1 MGASQHRSRLFLLL
15 VFFLFYLYAVG
26 FSQSVNS
33 VHRKAILVD
42 THNDCLSGQ
51 VLEGRDISV
60 LLSKGHSDYVRWK
73 RGGVDIQFFSVF
85 TGETPRKK
93 EGFYQDA
100 LQEIDSLNRII
111 LRHPDKFDFAI
122 GYKEARKKVH
132 RNKLVAMIG
141 VEGGHMIE
149 SDLSKL
155 DSLVAKGMS
164 YLTLTWN
171 NSHDWATS
179 AMDESGAGK
188 TLIAKG
194 LTDFGKQVVL
204 KLNEAGVIVDLS
216 HVGEQSFYDALEVTS
231 KPVLLTHSSVWALC
245 PVFRNVKDEQIKA
258 VAKNGGVVCINFY
271 PAFISKSFVD
281 AKKYWEGLGK
291 DSIRTVLQQLPA
303 YRDETEILSKQ
314 VNLLVQQELAKNLP
328 GIKEVVDHIE
338 YVVKL
343 VGVDHVGIGAD
354 YDGIGFVP
362 KGLEDVSTY
371 PKITAELKRRGYSNQ
386 SLKKILGGN
395 VLRVIKANRP

>member
-1 MGASQHRSRLFLLL
+1 MGASQHRSRLFLLF

-111 LRHPDKFDFAI
+111 LRHPDKFDFAT

-216 HVGEQSFYDALEVTS
+216 HVGEQTFYDALEVTS

-281 AKKYWEGLGK
+281 AKKYWEGSGK
-291 DSIRTVLQQLPA
+291 DSIRTVLQQMPA
-303 YRDETEILSKQ
+303 YRDEAEILSKQ

-328 GIKEVVDHIE
+328 GVKEVVDHIE

>member
-1 MGASQHRSRLFLLL
+1 MGAAQHRGRLFLLL

-216 HVGEQSFYDALEVTS
+216 HVGEQTFYDALEVTS

>member
-1 MGASQHRSRLFLLL
+1 MGVSQHRSRLFLFL
-15 VFFLFYLYAVG
+15 VFFLFYCYAVG
-26 FSQSVNS
+26 FSQSINS

-194 LTDFGKQVVL
+194 LTDFGKQVVQ

-216 HVGEQSFYDALEVTS
+216 HVGEQTFYDALEVTS

>member
-1 MGASQHRSRLFLLL
+1 MYYLLKKYRQQLLL
-15 VFFLFYLYAVG
+15 SFFLVLISSIG

-60 LLSKGHSDYVRWK
+60 LLTKGHSDYVRWK

-111 LRHPDKFDFAI
+111 LRHPDKFDFAT
-122 GYKEARKKVH
+122 GYQEARKKVH

-149 SDLSKL
+149 SDLAKL
-155 DSLVAKGMS
+155 DSLIAKGMS

-188 TLIAKG
+188 PLVTKG
-194 LTDFGKQVVL
+194 LNDFGKLVVRR
-204 KLNEAGVIVDLS
+204 LNDAGVMVDLS
-216 HVGEQSFYDALEVTS
+216 HVGEQTFYDALEVTT
-231 KPVLLTHSSVWALC
+231 KPVLLTHSSVWSIC
-245 PVFRNVKDEQIKA
+245 PVFRNVKDQQIKA
-258 VAKNGGVVCINFY
+258 VAKNGGVICINFY

-281 AKKYWEGLGK
+281 EKKYWEGPGK
-291 DSIRTVLQQLPA
+291 DSIRAALQQLPE
-303 YRDETEILSKQ
+303 YRGETESLNQRLSF
-314 VNLLVQQELAKNLP
+314 LVQQQLDKSLP
-328 GIKEVVDHIE
+328 GIKEVVDHID
-338 YVVKL
+338 YVAKL

-371 PKITAELKRRGYSNQ
+371 PQITAELKRRGYSNQ
-386 SLKKILGGN
+386 ALKKILGGN
-395 VLRVIKANRP
+395 VLRVLKANRP

>member
-1 MGASQHRSRLFLLL
+1 MFFLHQSHRSFVGLFVFLL
-15 VFFLFYLYAVG
+15 FFSSVG
-26 FSQSVNS
+26 FGQSINK
-33 VHRKAILVD
+33 VHRKAIVVD

-60 LLSKGHSDYVRWK
+60 LLAKGHSDYVRWK

-100 LQEIDSLNRII
+100 LEEIDSLNRII
-111 LRHPDKFDFAI
+111 LRHPDKFDFAT
-122 GYKEARKKVH
+122 GYREAQKKVH

-155 DSLVAKGMS
+155 DSLIAKGMS

-188 TLIAKG
+188 PLANKG
-194 LTDFGKQVVL
+194 LTEFGKQVVR

-216 HVGEQSFYDALEVTS
+216 HVGEQTFYDALAVTT
-231 KPVLLTHSSVWALC
+231 KPVLLTHSSVWSIC
-245 PVFRNVKDEQIKA
+245 PVFRNAKDQQIKA
-258 VAKNGGVVCINFY
+258 VAKNGGVICINFY
-271 PAFISKSFVD
+271 PAFISKTFVD
-281 AKKYWEGLGK
+281 AKKYWEGPGK
-291 DSIRTVLQQLPA
+291 DSIRAALQQLPA
-303 YRDETEILSKQ
+303 YRDQSELLAKQ
-314 VNLLVQQELAKNLP
+314 VNALVQLELSKNLP
-328 GIKEVVDHIE
+328 GIKEVVDHID
-338 YVVKL
+338 YVAKL

-371 PKITAELKRRGYSNQ
+371 PQITAELKRRGYSNQ
-386 SLKKILGGN
+386 ALKKILGGN
-395 VLRVIKANRP
+395 VLRVIKANRT

>member
-1 MGASQHRSRLFLLL
+1 MGASQHRSRLFLLF

-216 HVGEQSFYDALEVTS
+216 HVGEQTFYDALEVTS

>member
-1 MGASQHRSRLFLLL
+1 MFFLQKSHRVFVGLSFFLLFFSL
-15 VFFLFYLYAVG
+15 VVFG
-26 FSQSVNS
+26 QSVNS
-33 VHRKAILVD
+33 VHRKAIVVD

-60 LLSKGHSDYVRWK
+60 LLAKGHSDYVRWK

-85 TGETPRKK
+85 TGETPRRK
-93 EGFYQDA
+93 EGFYHDA
-100 LQEIDSLNRII
+100 IEEIDSLNRII
-111 LRHPDKFDFAI
+111 LHHPDKFDFAT
-122 GYKEARKKVH
+122 GYREARKKVH

-155 DSLVAKGMS
+155 DSLIAKGMS

-188 TLIAKG
+188 PLTNKG
-194 LTDFGKQVVL
+194 LTEFGKQVVRR
-204 KLNEAGVIVDLS
+204 LNEAGVIVDLS
-216 HVGEQSFYDALEVTS
+216 HVGEQTFYDALAVTN
-231 KPVLLTHSSVWALC
+231 KPVLLTHSSVWSIC
-245 PVFRNVKDEQIKA
+245 PVFRNVKDQQIKA
-258 VAKNGGVVCINFY
+258 VAKNGGVICINFY

-281 AKKYWEGLGK
+281 AKKYWEGPGK
-291 DSIRTVLQQLPA
+291 DSIRLVLQQQPA
-303 YRDETEILSKQ
+303 YRGESALLMQQ
-314 VNLLVQQELAKNLP
+314 VNQLAQQELSKTLP
-328 GIKEVVDHIE
+328 GIKEVVDHID

-371 PKITAELKRRGYSNQ
+371 PQITAELKRRGYSNK

-395 VLRVIKANRP
+395 VLRVIKSNRS

>member
-1 MGASQHRSRLFLLL
+1 MGASQHRSRLFLLF

-194 LTDFGKQVVL
+194 LTDFGKQVVQ

-216 HVGEQSFYDALEVTS
+216 HVGEQTFYDALEVTS

>member
-1 MGASQHRSRLFLLL
+1 MFFLQKSHRVFVGLSFFLLFFSL
-15 VFFLFYLYAVG
+15 VVFG
-26 FSQSVNS
+26 QSVNS
-33 VHRKAILVD
+33 VHRKAIVVD

-60 LLSKGHSDYVRWK
+60 LLAKGHSDYVRWK

-85 TGETPRKK
+85 TGETPRRK
-93 EGFYQDA
+93 EGFYHDA
-100 LQEIDSLNRII
+100 IEEIDSLNRII
-111 LRHPDKFDFAI
+111 LRHPDKFDFAT
-122 GYKEARKKVH
+122 GYREARKKVH

-155 DSLVAKGMS
+155 DSLIAKGMS

-188 TLIAKG
+188 PLTNKG
-194 LTDFGKQVVL
+194 LTEFGKQVVRR
-204 KLNEAGVIVDLS
+204 LNEAGVIVDLS
-216 HVGEQSFYDALEVTS
+216 HVGEQTFYDALAVTN
-231 KPVLLTHSSVWALC
+231 KPVLLTHSSVWSIC
-245 PVFRNVKDEQIKA
+245 PVFRNVKDQQIKA
-258 VAKNGGVVCINFY
+258 VAKNGGVICINFY

-281 AKKYWEGLGK
+281 AKKYWEGPGK
-291 DSIRTVLQQLPA
+291 DSIRLVLQQQPA
-303 YRDETEILSKQ
+303 YRGESALLMQQ
-314 VNLLVQQELAKNLP
+314 VNQLAQQELSKTLP
-328 GIKEVVDHIE
+328 GIKEVVDHID

-371 PKITAELKRRGYSNQ
+371 PQITAELKRRGYSNK

-395 VLRVIKANRP
+395 VLRVIKSNRS

>member
-1 MGASQHRSRLFLLL
+1 
-15 VFFLFYLYAVG
+15 
-26 FSQSVNS
+26 
-33 VHRKAILVD
+33 
-42 THNDCLSGQ
+42 
-51 VLEGRDISV
+51 
-60 LLSKGHSDYVRWK
+60 
-73 RGGVDIQFFSVF
+73 
-85 TGETPRKK
+85 
-93 EGFYQDA
+93 
-100 LQEIDSLNRII
+100 
-111 LRHPDKFDFAI
+111 
-122 GYKEARKKVH
+122 
-132 RNKLVAMIG
+132 
-141 VEGGHMIE
+141 
-149 SDLSKL
+149 
-155 DSLVAKGMS
+155 
-164 YLTLTWN
+164 
-171 NSHDWATS
+171 
-179 AMDESGAGK
+179 MDESGAGK
-188 TLIAKG
+188 PLIAKG
-194 LTDFGKQVVL
+194 LTDFGKQVVQ

-216 HVGEQSFYDALEVTS
+216 HVGEKTFYDALEVTS

-258 VAKNGGVVCINFY
+258 VAKNGGVICINFY

-281 AKKYWEGLGK
+281 AKKYWEGSGK
-291 DSIRTVLQQLPA
+291 DSIRTVLQQMPA
-303 YRDETEILSKQ
+303 YRDEAEILSKQ

-371 PKITAELKRRGYSNQ
+371 PQITAELKRRGYSNQ

>member
-194 LTDFGKQVVL
+194 LTDFGKQVVQ

-216 HVGEQSFYDALEVTS
+216 HVGEKTFYDALEVTS

-303 YRDETEILSKQ
+303 YRDEAEILSKQ

>member
-1 MGASQHRSRLFLLL
+1 M
-15 VFFLFYLYAVG
+15 FFLQKSHRVFVGLSFYLLFFSLVG
-26 FSQSVNS
+26 FGQSVKS
-33 VHRKAILVD
+33 VHRKAIVVD

-60 LLSKGHSDYVRWK
+60 LLAKGHSDYVRWK

-85 TGETPRKK
+85 TGETPRRK
-93 EGFYQDA
+93 EGFYHDA
-100 LQEIDSLNRII
+100 LEEIDSLNRII
-111 LRHPDKFDFAI
+111 LRHPDKFDFAT
-122 GYKEARKKVH
+122 GYREARKKVH

-155 DSLVAKGMS
+155 DSLIAKGMS

-188 TLIAKG
+188 PLTNKG
-194 LTDFGKQVVL
+194 LTEFGKQVVRR
-204 KLNEAGVIVDLS
+204 LNEAGVIVDLS
-216 HVGEQSFYDALEVTS
+216 HVGEQTFFDALAVTT
-231 KPVLLTHSSVWALC
+231 KPVLLTHSSVWSIC
-245 PVFRNVKDEQIKA
+245 PVFRNVKDQQIRA
-258 VAKNGGVVCINFY
+258 VAKNGGVICINFY

-281 AKKYWEGLGK
+281 AKKYWEGPGK
-291 DSIRTVLQQLPA
+291 DSIRLVLQQQPA
-303 YRDETEILSKQ
+303 YRGESALLTQQ
-314 VNLLVQQELAKNLP
+314 VNQLAQQELSKTLP
-328 GIKEVVDHIE
+328 GIKEVVDHID

-371 PKITAELKRRGYSNQ
+371 PQITAELKRRGYSNK

-395 VLRVIKANRP
+395 VLRVIKSNRS

>member
-1 MGASQHRSRLFLLL
+1 MGASQHRSRLFLLF

-155 DSLVAKGMS
+155 DSLIAKGMS

-188 TLIAKG
+188 PLIAKG

-216 HVGEQSFYDALEVTS
+216 HVGEQTFYDALEVTS

-258 VAKNGGVVCINFY
+258 VAKNGGVVCVNFY

-371 PKITAELKRRGYSNQ
+371 PQITAELKRRGFSNQ

>member
-1 MGASQHRSRLFLLL
+1 MGVSQHRSRLFLFL
-15 VFFLFYLYAVG
+15 VFFLFYCYAVG
-26 FSQSVNS
+26 FSQSINS

-216 HVGEQSFYDALEVTS
+216 HVGEQTFYDALEVTS